1 MQKLKIIF
9 FSSLK
14 VSLAIG
20 LLFWYLHSISCTSII
35 YTFVNSF
42 LIAILTIVSPLSSP
56 EMTFHNVN
64 RFSALL
70 STTASRSYQGETM
83 SYHYGIVT
91 LNSSSLI
98 SSSYQG
104 ITVIYWVTYV
114 RHVFEKKIVTVI
126 MSAITSCL
134 MTKKSL
140 MKVKNANNKITS
152 ILNGVLNLHFEV

>member
-1 MQKLKIIF
+1 MHKLMIIL

-20 LLFWYLHSISCTSII
+20 LLFWYLHLISCTSII

-70 STTASRSYQGETM
+70 STTASRSCQCKTM
-83 SYHYGIVT
+83 SYHYIW
-91 LNSSSLI
+91 NSSFKFFISHLIFISLELPSCI
-98 SSSYQG
+98 ESR
-104 ITVIYWVTYV
+104 YV

-134 MTKKSL
+134 MT
-140 MKVKNANNKITS
+140 
-152 ILNGVLNLHFEV
+152 

>member
-1 MQKLKIIF
+1 MHKLKIIF
-9 FSSLK
+9 
-14 VSLAIG
+14 LAIG
-20 LLFWYLHSISCTSII
+20 LLFWYLHLISCTSII

-70 STTASRSYQGETM
+70 STTASRSCQGETM

-98 SSSYQG
+98 ASSYHWNYCHILSHLCPPRFWKKKNRHG
-104 ITVIYWVTYV
+104 NYV
-114 RHVFEKKIVTVI
+114 RHHVMSDDIKEFVEGKECKKH
-126 MSAITSCL
+126 
-134 MTKKSL
+134 
-140 MKVKNANNKITS
+140 NN
-152 ILNGVLNLHFEV
+152 

>member
-1 MQKLKIIF
+1 MHELKIILF
-9 FSSLK
+9 ASLK

-20 LLFWYLHSISCTSII
+20 LLFWYLHLISCTSII
-35 YTFVNSF
+35 YAFVNSF

-98 SSSYQG
+98 SSSYHWNYCH
-104 ITVIYWVTYV
+104 TLSHLCPPRFWKKKSSRSLCPPS
-114 RHVFEKKIVTVI
+114 RHVW
-126 MSAITSCL
+126 
-134 MTKKSL
+134 
-140 MKVKNANNKITS
+140 
-152 ILNGVLNLHFEV
+152 LHKRVW